1 MNSYMPLKVVPMSA
15 SLPPNI
21 TLEQNPFMKCTTCSP
36 RYYLLLKKRK
46 GKESGSDSDIDL
58 VEAQND
64 KETTRKKPKVSKDK
78 EDPKKVVSTKK
89 TLGLGKRKGRGGFIK

>member
-46 GKESGSDSDIDL
+46 RKESGSDSDIDP

-64 KETTRKKPKVSKDK
+64 KETTRKRQRFPRI
-78 EDPKKVVSTKK
+78 
-89 TLGLGKRKGRGGFIK
+89 RKIPQK